1 MSRNRHLTASGF
13 LVAATAA
20 VLLTAC
26 GGDQEPAA
34 DASAT
39 SSAAGTEASESSA
52 SSGGSDFCTQAAGID
67 QRVESALSGVEG
79 ADPSVSDALR
89 QISEELRTMEP
100 PEAIASDWEAL
111 AGGLDRMAAAFTDLD
126 ITDADSVAAL
136 EAAEGDLS
144 TASDNVE
151 TYLREECGIEP

>member
-1 MSRNRHLTASGF
+1 MSRSRHLTASAR

-26 GGDQEPAA
+26 GGDGDPAA
-34 DASAT
+34 DSSPASG
-39 SSAAGTEASESSA
+39 AAEPSASESSA
-52 SSGGSDFCTQAAGID
+52 GSGGSDFCAQAAGID
-67 QRVESALSGVEG
+67 QRVESALSDVEG
-79 ADPSVSDALR
+79 ADPSVSDAFR

-111 AGGLDRMAAAFTDLD
+111 AGGLDRMAEAFTDFD
-126 ITDADSVAAL
+126 VTDADSVAAL

-144 TASDNVE
+144 TASENVE